1 MIIERPVYLK
11 RLIDRQNNGMIK
23 IVTGLRRCGKSYLL
37 FELFRQYLLDHGTP
51 EDHIIPLALDIR
63 SNERYRDPDELLR
76 YVESKITGPGM
87 YYIMLD
93 EVQMLDDFESV
104 LNEMLHWRNTDIYVT
119 GSNSKFLSTDI
130 LTEFRGRGDEV
141 RVHPLAFSEYA
152 PAHAGTLEE
161 AWQEYFIY
169 GGLPQILSMKNDEQK
184 GQYLDSLFQTVY
196 IKDIRERNRLQHE
209 LEMNEILDILAS
221 ATGSLT
227 NPSKLADTFR
237 SKRNSRIS
245 EKTVAHYCQY
255 LENAFLLN
263 KSVRYDVKGKAY
275 ISTPFKYYFE
285 DPGLRNARLRF
296 RQTEENH
303 IMENIIYNELRYRGY
318 QVDVGV
324 VEVREKNAKGS
335 YVRKPLEIDCVANI
349 GSKRCYVQSA
359 FEMLS
364 SEKMEQERRPFRRVG
379 DSFRKI
385 IVVREKIKLRR
396 DEDGVVTMGLLDFL
410 LDPDSLDRY

>member
-23 IVTGLRRCGKSYLL
+23 IITGLRRSGKSYLL
-37 FELFRQYLLDHGTP
+37 FELFRRHLLDAGIP
-51 EDHIIPLALDIR
+51 EDHIVALALDIR
-63 SNERYRDPDELLR
+63 SNERYRDPDEILKYL
-76 YVESKITGPGM
+76 EGKMSGSGM
-87 YYIMLD
+87 YYIFLD
-93 EVQMLDDFESV
+93 EVQMLDDFAAV
-104 LNEMLHWRNTDIYVT
+104 LNELLHWRNADVYVT
-119 GSNSKFLSTDI
+119 GSNSRFLSTDI

-141 RVHPLAFSEYA
+141 RVHPLAFSEYT
-152 PAHAGTLEE
+152 PAHPGTTED
-161 AWQEYFIY
+161 AWQDYFIY
-169 GGLPQILSMKNDEQK
+169 GGLPQILSMKTDEQK
-184 GQYLDSLFQTVY
+184 SQYLDGIFQTVY
-196 IKDIRERNRLQHE
+196 IKDIKDRNRLQHE
-209 LEMNEILDILAS
+209 QEMNEILDILAS

-237 SKRNSRIS
+237 GKRRSKIS
-245 EKTVAHYCQY
+245 DKTVARYCQY

-296 RQTEENH
+296 RRTEENH
-303 IMENIIYNELRYRGY
+303 IMENILYNELRYRGY

-324 VEVREKNAKGS
+324 VEVREKNTAGN
-335 YVRKPLEIDCVANI
+335 YVRKPLEIDFVANS
-349 GSKRCYVQSA
+349 GNKRCYVQSA

-364 SEKMEQERRPFRRVG
+364 TAKMEQEKRPFRRVG

-385 IVVREKIKLRR
+385 IVVRDKIKLRR
-396 DEDGVVTMGLLDFL
+396 DEEGVVTMGLLDFL
-410 LDPDSLDRY
+410 LDPASLEQ

>member
-1 MIIERPVYLK
+1 MNIERPVYLK

-63 SNERYRDPDELLR
+63 SNERYRNPDVLLN
-76 YVESKITGPGM
+76 YLEGKMTDSGM
-87 YYIMLD
+87 YFIMLD
-93 EVQMLDDFESV
+93 EVQMLEDFESV
-104 LNEMLHWRNTDIYVT
+104 LNELLHWRNTDVYVT

-141 RVHPLAFSEYA
+141 RVHPLAFSEYF
-152 PAHAGTLEE
+152 PYHGGTQDE
-161 AWQEYFIY
+161 AWQDYFTF
-169 GGLPQILSMKNDEQK
+169 GGLPQILSMKSDEQK
-184 GQYLDSLFQTVY
+184 SQFLDSLFQTVY
-196 IKDIRERNRLQHE
+196 LKDIKERNRLQHE
-209 LEMNEILDILAS
+209 QEMGEILNILAS

-227 NPSKLADTFR
+227 NPRKLADTFV
-237 SKRNSRIS
+237 SKRRPGIS
-245 EKTVAHYCQY
+245 ESTISRYCQY

-263 KSVRYDVKGKAY
+263 KSLRYDVKGKAY

-285 DPGLRNARLRF
+285 DTGLRNARLNF

-324 VEVREKNAKGS
+324 VEARERNSAGS
-335 YVRKPLEIDCVANI
+335 YVRKPLEIDFVANL
-349 GSKRCYVQSA
+349 GNKRCYVQSA
-359 FEMLS
+359 FEMVS
-364 SEKMEQERRPFRRVG
+364 TGKEEQEKRPFLRVS

-385 IVVREKIKLRR
+385 VVVRERIKLRR
-396 DEDGVVTMGLLDFL
+396 DEEGIVTMGLLDFL
-410 LDPDSLDRY
+410 LDPDSLDR